1 MKRLYFFCALFFL
14 IVTKVCT
21 LQAQEAKLVILK
33 NGTPIKQNDMSV
45 KMSDVITV
53 QISNENPAVKYKI
66 SNLSLDIRTA
76 KSEQIKNVQ
85 KSPRYQKKITLKN
98 DKFEVSPKIK
108 INIQK
113 YANSDVTRFIV
124 KLILVEEEKNGI
136 KKSVDWI
143 TYGKEYE
150 FWYK

>member
-14 IVTKVCT
+14 TIT

-33 NGTPIKQNDMSV
+33 NGAPINQNDMSV
-45 KMSDVITV
+45 KISDVITV
-53 QISNENPAVKYKI
+53 QISNENPAMKYKI

-85 KSPRYQKKITLKN
+85 NSPRSQKKITLKN

-113 YANSDVTRFIV
+113 YASSDVTRFIL
-124 KLILVEEEKNGI
+124 KLILVEEE
-136 KKSVDWI
+136 
-143 TYGKEYE
+143 
-150 FWYK
+150 